1 MTLDELKPHIQSRL
15 AHELKSNFLESLSID
30 ITNRLLN
37 SNEFVLSNFHNPEIA
52 NQVSPKLEPDV
63 LMDELFNVARANGH
77 NVIVKETSPKGHF
90 YTHVT
95 TSSCNLII
103 TRRVSRNV
111 MKSHYFANQAALNQG
126 LVEPVQPDLLDDIA
140 LLGDEV
146 PLNSLLFVYASIYW
160 DRENQLLDFELIL
173 PHPTEF
179 YSLLTFSLDELK
191 ASAKEPMTDIAE
203 DDIVSIKRRVDQA
216 APKK

>member
-15 AHELKSNFLESLSID
+15 AHELKENFLESLSID
-30 ITNRLLN
+30 IKNRLLGA
-37 SNEFVLSNFHNPEIA
+37 SEFVLSNFHNPEIA

-77 NVIVKETSPKGHF
+77 NVVIKETTPRGHF

-103 TRRVSRNV
+103 TRRSSRNV
-111 MKSHYFANQAALNQG
+111 MKSNYFADQATLNQG
-126 LVEPVQPDLLDDIA
+126 LVEPVQPDLLDNIA
-140 LLGDEV
+140 LLDDEI
-146 PLNSLLFVYASIYW
+146 PLSSLLFVYASIYW
-160 DRENQLLDFELIL
+160 DRENQLLDFELVL

-179 YSLLTFSLDELK
+179 YSLLTFTLDELR

-203 DDIVSIKRRVDQA
+203 DDIVTMKRRVDQA

>member
-15 AHELKSNFLESLSID
+15 AHELKGNFLESLSID
-30 ITNRLLN
+30 IKNRLLGA
-37 SNEFVLSNFHNPEIA
+37 SEFVLSNFHNPEIA

-77 NVIVKETSPKGHF
+77 NVVIKETNPKGHF

-103 TRRVSRNV
+103 TRRSSRNV
-111 MKSHYFANQAALNQG
+111 MKSLYFADQATLNQG
-126 LVEPVQPDLLDDIA
+126 LVEPVQPDLLDNIA
-140 LLGDEV
+140 LLDDEI
-146 PLNSLLFVYASIYW
+146 PLSSLLFVYASIYW

-179 YSLLTFSLDELK
+179 YSLLTFTLDELRV
-191 ASAKEPMTDIAE
+191 SAKEPMTDIAE
-203 DDIVSIKRRVDQA
+203 DDIVTMKRRVDQA
-216 APKK
+216 TPKK

>member
-15 AHELKSNFLESLSID
+15 AHELKGNFLESLSID
-30 ITNRLLN
+30 IKNRLLGA
-37 SNEFVLSNFHNPEIA
+37 SEFVLSNFHNSEIA
-52 NQVSPKLEPDV
+52 NQISPKLEPDV

-77 NVIVKETSPKGHF
+77 NVVIKETIPKGHF
-90 YTHVT
+90 YTHLT

-103 TRRVSRNV
+103 TRRSSRNV
-111 MKSHYFANQAALNQG
+111 MKSLYFTNQATLNQG
-126 LVEPVQPDLLDDIA
+126 LVEPVQPDLLDNIA
-140 LLGDEV
+140 LLDDEI
-146 PLNSLLFVYASIYW
+146 PLSSLLFVYASIYW
-160 DRENQLLDFELIL
+160 DRENQLLDFELVL

-179 YSLLTFSLDELK
+179 YSLLTFTLDELR

-203 DDIVSIKRRVDQA
+203 DDIVTMKRRVDQA

>member
-15 AHELKSNFLESLSID
+15 AHELTGNFLESLSID
-30 ITNRLLN
+30 IKNRLLGA
-37 SNEFVLSNFHNPEIA
+37 SEYVLSNFHNPEIA
-52 NQVSPKLEPDV
+52 NQISPKLEPDI

-77 NVIVKETSPKGHF
+77 NVVIKETTPRGHF
-90 YTHVT
+90 YTRLT

-103 TRRVSRNV
+103 TRRSSRNV
-111 MKSHYFANQAALNQG
+111 MRSLYFADHATLNQG
-126 LVEPVQPDLLDDIA
+126 LVEPVQPDLLDNIA
-140 LLGDEV
+140 LLDDEI
-146 PLNSLLFVYASIYW
+146 PLSSLLFVYASIYW
-160 DRENQLLDFELIL
+160 DRENQLLDFELVL

-179 YSLLTFSLDELK
+179 YSLLTFTLDELR

-203 DDIVSIKRRVDQA
+203 DDIVTMKRRVDQA